1 MPGLRRSPG
10 GPASARRDSAVAHRG
25 HAIVAAAGAV
35 FGLGL
40 GTALLAGC
48 GGAPEPPGPQL
59 TLISAQVTQPNSDGV
74 TDAYVIVENKGPA
87 AVQLIGAKTSAG
99 GTVLLRSPSGTGA
112 SAALMRTV
120 TAITIPAHSLFRLD
134 PNGSHLLITGSGP
147 MKAGTEITLTLIFA
161 HDGAISTPAMVTN
174 PATGGS
180 SYFLN

>member
-1 MPGLRRSPG
+1 MPGLRRSPSG
-10 GPASARRDSAVAHRG
+10 LAVPRRGTAAAHRG
-25 HAIVAAAGAV
+25 RARLGVAATV
-35 FGLGL
+35 LGL

-59 TLISAQVTQPNSDGV
+59 SLLSAQVTEPNSDGV

-87 AVQLIGAKTSAG
+87 VELVGAKTSVG
-99 GTVLLRSPSGTGA
+99 GTVILRSPTGA
-112 SAALMRTV
+112 GAVLMRTV

-134 PNGSHLLITGSGP
+134 PNGSHLLIIGSGP

-161 HDGAISTPAMVTN
+161 HEGAVSVPAMVTN
-174 PATGGS
+174 PATGGA